1 MTAADSRSPEPV
13 GTGQVGTG
21 QVSAGLE
28 IRRVPI
34 THPDA
39 QRLIEEVQEF
49 YVSLYG
55 GRDESPI
62 EPGYFDPPLGSFF
75 VGHLDGEAVATG
87 AWRMR
92 PDVGAEF
99 GWPRPAEIK
108 RMYVVPAAQGR
119 GLARVMLAHLESTA
133 AAAGATHMILE
144 TGAPQTAAIGL
155 YESSGYERVTPFG
168 HYRWS
173 ETNRCFAKSLPRA
186 SA

>member
-1 MTAADSRSPEPV
+1 MTAADSRSPEQAV
-13 GTGQVGTG
+13 
-21 QVSAGLE
+21 AGLD
-28 IRRVPI
+28 ILRVPI

-39 QRLIEEVQEF
+39 ERLIEEVQGY
-49 YVSLYG
+49 YVTLYG

-62 EPGYFDPPLGSFF
+62 APGYFDPPEGSFF
-75 VGHLDGEAVATG
+75 VGYLAGEPVATG

-108 RMYVVPAAQGR
+108 RMYVVPGAQRR
-119 GLARVMLAHLESTA
+119 GLARVMLARLEATA

-144 TGAPQTAAIGL
+144 TGAPQTSAIAL
-155 YESSGYERVTPFG
+155 YTSSGYARVTPFG

-173 ETNRCFAKSLPRA
+173 EANRCFAKELRREP
-186 SA
+186 